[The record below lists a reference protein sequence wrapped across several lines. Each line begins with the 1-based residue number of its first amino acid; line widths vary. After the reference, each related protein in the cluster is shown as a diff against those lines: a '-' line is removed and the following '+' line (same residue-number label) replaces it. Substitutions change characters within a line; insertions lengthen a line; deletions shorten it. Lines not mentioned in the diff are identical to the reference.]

1 MGCTVA
7 ADLEL
12 QIWGVVG
19 ASGTGKGLWIKR
31 ELKRLNPRRLVI
43 WDFKKE
49 YDGWGNITSSLREVR
64 AAMIKA
70 GDGPLRIRYLTQAA
84 KQQDMQAEF
93 QVLCELV
100 YAWQHCVFLAEE
112 LANVTTPSWAP
123 ASWRKMTT
131 SGRHEGIHI
140 IGATQTPALV
150 DKTFLGNC
158 TLLHCCALRE
168 ANHRK
173 AIARSMDITEAEVAS
188 LVKLEYIEKDFNSG
202 AHTRGFVAIPGQK
215 ATARPKTAPPPAAD
229 EAPSPRRAKRSPSD
243 SRTPSRR
250 ATSAR

>member
-1 MGCTVA
+1 MA

-19 ASGTGKGLWIKR
+19 ASGTGKGLWIKQQ
-31 ELKRLNPRRLVI
+31 LKRLNPARLVV
-43 WDFKKE
+43 WDFKRE
-49 YDGWGNITSSLREVR
+49 YDGWGTVTSSLRAVR

-70 GDGPLRIRYLTQAA
+70 GEGSLRIRYVTQAA
-84 KQQDMQAEF
+84 KQKDMQAEF
-93 QVLCELV
+93 EALCELV
-100 YAWQHCVFLAEE
+100 YAWQHCVFIAEE

-173 AIARSMDITEAEVAS
+173 AIARSMDITENEVAS
-188 LVKLEYIEKDFNSG
+188 LVQFEFIEKNYTTGQVERAWVD
-202 AHTRGFVAIPGQK
+202 VPGKRRPAAKK
-215 ATARPKTAPPPAAD
+215 AAPAPAAAPPT
-229 EAPSPRRAKRSPSD
+229 PRRAKRSPSD
-243 SRTPSRR
+243 SRTPSQR
-250 ATSAR
+250 AVRAR